1 MFALGIADA
10 NTGFWAFALIV
21 MLGRGAHSA
30 IFPPLMAAGLK
41 NIPVKEIPEANG
53 TINFTRQLGGA
64 FGINLLAI
72 YLERKISFF
81 SEYIST
87 TQSPAH
93 SVSKEFL
100 YKVTDLFSFAGL
112 SDSFSQPAA
121 IIYLNQTFIAQANM
135 LAFRE
140 TFIMLG
146 IVSFIGVIFAFILK
160 PPSDQS

>member
-1 MFALGIADA
+1 M
-10 NTGFWAFALIV
+10 
-21 MLGRGAHSA
+21 
-30 IFPPLMAAGLK
+30 
-41 NIPVKEIPEANG
+41 
-53 TINFTRQLGGA
+53 
-64 FGINLLAI
+64 
-72 YLERKISFF
+72 
-81 SEYIST
+81 
-87 TQSPAH
+87 
-93 SVSKEFL
+93 SKEFL